1 MKRLYVIIL
10 ALILLV
16 PCTLAYGGEKR
27 KKDKR
32 KTTQTDSIK
41 KKISKYDKLLKKPG
55 CQTAKGDFITLHKIE
70 GKVYFEFPLKYMT
83 REMLIAS
90 TPAESSEPTVCPI
103 GYKGRDPMHVKF
115 ILEDSLVYLQRVT
128 SSVSYDESD
137 VNLTRAVKSSF
148 KDVYIKKYPVL
159 AYSPDS
165 TAVVFDMTTM
175 FMGNEPELSPIIT
188 QLGALSVVSS
198 MKTDLSSL
206 GTIKA
211 FDDNVTIE
219 SNLSYSYVLRYMFFS
234 GGGGDVSSRVVRTVL
249 LLPED
254 KMKTRISDSRV
265 GIFLTMKEHISTD
278 EDKITYYSIANRWR
292 LEPKDMKAW
301 ERGELVEP
309 KKPIVYYV
317 DNAFPQLWREP
328 IKEGVLRWNKAF
340 EKIGFKNAVQV
351 RDFPK
356 DDPNFDP
363 DNLKYSCIRY
373 VPLSIENAMGPSWV
387 DPSTGEIINASV
399 IVYND
404 IIKLINNWRFVQ
416 TAHIDPSVRSK
427 KMPDDIVKESIAYVI
442 AHEVGHTL
450 GLMHNMAASNA
461 FPVDSLRSATFT
473 QKYGTTPSIMD
484 YARFNYVVQPTD
496 KGVRLTPPDLGVYDE
511 FAIKWLYSPISGNLT
526 SAEEAKIL
534 EKWVDEK
541 AGDPRYRY
549 GKQQILSRYDPTA
562 IEEDLGDDPIKAGE
576 YGIKNLKY
584 IFANLNNWIDNDAT
598 TQHRQELYGELAS
611 QYFRYLRNVMYN
623 VGGIRMTAV
632 KEGTPGKRF
641 EALPKKVQK
650 NSITWVLNQLRDCE
664 WLDNKDTA
672 PQASLSLKM
681 SSRVISSMTESMF
694 EILSN
699 KVQVAA
705 QQSEDPYTIQDYY
718 DDLYSG
724 IWKNTIENKK
734 LSANDRM
741 LQRLATRAFM
751 QGATRIVEGKVP
763 LFNAYAPSLDEI
775 IDYRLDPSGMT
786 QRYYNQLKE
795 IEKEKGQ
802 AVLAERLE
810 QNFDYGYKWQKKLE
824 IEDID
829 ESESCY
835 ITMINKIKTLLES
848 RIASANRIDR
858 EHYQAI
864 LFKIKTLKK

>member
-1 MKRLYVIIL
+1 MYVLIL
-10 ALILLV
+10 ALALLV
-16 PCTLAYGGEKR
+16 PCSLAYGGEKKR
-27 KKDKR
+27 KDKK

-41 KKISKYDKLLKKPG
+41 KKVSKYDKLLKKPG
-55 CQTAKGDFITLHKIE
+55 CQTAKGNFITLHKLG

-115 ILEDSLVYLQRVT
+115 VLEDSLVYLQRVT
-128 SSVSYDESD
+128 SSVTYDESD
-137 VNLTRAVKSSF
+137 PNLTRAVTSSF
-148 KDVYIKKYPVL
+148 KDVYITNHPVL
-159 AYSPDS
+159 ASNPDS
-165 TAVVFDMTTM
+165 TAVVFDMTSL
-175 FMGNEPELSPIIT
+175 FMTNEPELSPIIT
-188 QLGALSVVSS
+188 QLGPLSVVSN
-198 MKTDLSSL
+198 MKSDLSSL
-206 GTIKA
+206 GSIKA

-219 SNLSYSYVLRYMFFS
+219 SNLSFSYVLRYLFFS
-234 GGGGDVSSRVVRTVL
+234 GGGGDVSARVVRTVL

-254 KMKTRISDSRV
+254 KMKARVSDSRV
-265 GIFLTMKEHISTD
+265 GIFLTMKQHISTE
-278 EDKITYYSIANRWR
+278 EDKINFYSIANRWR
-292 LEPKDMKAW
+292 LEPKDMNAW

-309 KKPIVYYV
+309 KKPIVYYI
-317 DNAFPQLWREP
+317 DNAFPQLWQAP

-356 DDPNFDP
+356 DDPDFDP

-387 DPSTGEIINASV
+387 DPTTGEIINASV

-416 TAHIDPSVRSK
+416 TAHIDPSVRAK

-450 GLMHNMAASNA
+450 GLMHNMSASNA
-461 FPVDSLRSATFT
+461 YPVDSLRSASFT

-484 YARFNYVVQPTD
+484 YARFNYVAQPGDT
-496 KGVRLTPPDLGVYDE
+496 GVRLTPPDLGVYDE

-541 AGDPRYRY
+541 AGDPRFRY

-584 IFANLNNWIDNDAT
+584 IFANLNDWIQNDET
-598 TQHRQELYGELAS
+598 TLHRQELYGELAS

-623 VGGIRMTAV
+623 VGGIRMTEV

-641 EALPKKVQK
+641 EALPKTLQK
-650 NSITWVLNQLRDCE
+650 RSITWVLNQLRDCE
-664 WLDNKDTA
+664 WLDNQANA

-681 SSRVISSMTESMF
+681 SSRVVSGMAETIF
-694 EILSN
+694 ETLSN

-705 QQSEDPYTIQDYY
+705 QLSDDPYTIQDYY
-718 DDLYSG
+718 DDLYTG
-724 IWKNTIENKK
+724 IWKNTIDNKK
-734 LSANDRM
+734 LTANDRM
-741 LQRLATRAFM
+741 LQRFAMLVLVK
-751 QGATRIVEGKVP
+751 GATRIIEGKTP

-775 IDYRLDPSGMT
+775 IDYRLDPSGIT
-786 QRYYNQLKE
+786 QRYYKELKE

-802 AVLAERLE
+802 AAIAERLE

-824 IEDID
+824 IESID
-829 ESESCY
+829 ESEGCY
-835 ITMINKIKTLLES
+835 ITMLNKVKTLLEN
-848 RIASANRIDR
+848 RIATANKVDKA
-858 EHYQAI
+858 HYQAI
-864 LFKIKTLKK
+864 LFKIKALNK

>member
-1 MKRLYVIIL
+1 
-10 ALILLV
+10 
-16 PCTLAYGGEKR
+16 
-27 KKDKR
+27 
-32 KTTQTDSIK
+32 
-41 KKISKYDKLLKKPG
+41 
-55 CQTAKGDFITLHKIE
+55 
-70 GKVYFEFPLKYMT
+70 MT

-115 ILEDSLVYLQRVT
+115 VLEDSLVYLQRVT
-128 SSVSYDESD
+128 SSVTYDESD
-137 VNLTRAVKSSF
+137 PNLTRAVKSSF

-159 AYSPDS
+159 AYNPDS
-165 TAVVFDMTTM
+165 TAVVFDMTSL
-175 FMGNEPELSPIIT
+175 FMTNEPELSPIIT
-188 QLGALSVVSS
+188 QLGPLSVVSN
-198 MKTDLSSL
+198 MKSDLSSL
-206 GTIKA
+206 GSIKA

-219 SNLSYSYVLRYMFFS
+219 SNLSFSYVLRYLFFS
-234 GGGGDVSSRVVRTVL
+234 GGGGDVSARVVRTVL

-254 KMKTRISDSRV
+254 KMKARVSDSRV
-265 GIFLTMKEHISTD
+265 GIFLTMKQHISTE
-278 EDKITYYSIANRWR
+278 EDKINFYSIANRWR
-292 LEPKDMKAW
+292 LEPKDMNAW

-309 KKPIVYYV
+309 KKPIVYYI
-317 DNAFPQLWREP
+317 DNAFPQLWQAP

-356 DDPNFDP
+356 DDPDFDP

-387 DPSTGEIINASV
+387 DPTTGEIINASV

-416 TAHIDPSVRSK
+416 TAHIDPSVRAK

-450 GLMHNMAASNA
+450 GLMHNMSASNA
-461 FPVDSLRSATFT
+461 YPVDSLRSPSYTRT
-473 QKYGTTPSIMD
+473 YGTTMSIMD
-484 YARFNYVVQPTD
+484 YARYNYIAQPGD
-496 KGVRLTPPDLGVYDE
+496 KGVKLTPPDLGVYDE

-541 AGDPRYRY
+541 AGDPRFRY

-584 IFANLNNWIDNDAT
+584 IFANLNDWIQNDET
-598 TQHRQELYGELAS
+598 TLHRQELYGELAS

-623 VGGIRMTAV
+623 MGGIRMTAV

-641 EALPKKVQK
+641 EALPKTLQK
-650 NSITWVLNQLRDCE
+650 RSITWVLNQLRDCE
-664 WLDNKDTA
+664 WLDNQANA

-681 SSRVISSMTESMF
+681 SSRIVSGMAETIF
-694 EILSN
+694 ETLSN

-705 QQSEDPYTIQDYY
+705 QLSDDPYTIQDYY
-718 DDLYSG
+718 DDLYTG
-724 IWKNTIENKK
+724 IWKNTIDNKK
-734 LSANDRM
+734 LTANDRM
-741 LQRLATRAFM
+741 LQRFAMLALVK
-751 QGATRIVEGKVP
+751 GATRIIEGKTP

-775 IDYRLDPSGMT
+775 IDYRLDPSGIT
-786 QRYYNQLKE
+786 QRYYKELKE

-802 AVLAERLE
+802 AAIAERLE

-824 IEDID
+824 IESID
-829 ESESCY
+829 ESEGCY
-835 ITMINKIKTLLES
+835 ITMLNKVKTLLEN
-848 RIASANRIDR
+848 RIATANKVDKA
-858 EHYQAI
+858 HYQAI
-864 LFKIKTLKK
+864 LFKIKALNK

>member
-1 MKRLYVIIL
+1 MKFV
-10 ALILLV
+10 
-16 PCTLAYGGEKR
+16 
-27 KKDKR
+27 
-32 KTTQTDSIK
+32 
-41 KKISKYDKLLKKPG
+41 
-55 CQTAKGDFITLHKIE
+55 
-70 GKVYFEFPLKYMT
+70 
-83 REMLIAS
+83 
-90 TPAESSEPTVCPI
+90 
-103 GYKGRDPMHVKF
+103 
-115 ILEDSLVYLQRVT
+115 LEDSLVYLQRVT
-128 SSVSYDESD
+128 SSVTYDESD
-137 VNLTRAVKSSF
+137 PNLTRAVKSSF

-159 AYSPDS
+159 AYNPDS
-165 TAVVFDMTTM
+165 TAVVFDMTSM

-188 QLGALSVVSS
+188 QLGYLSVVSN
-198 MKTDLSSL
+198 MKSDLSSL
-206 GTIKA
+206 GNIKA

-219 SNLSYSYVLRYMFFS
+219 SNLSFSYVLRFLFFS
-234 GGGGDVSSRVVRTVL
+234 GGGGDVSARVVRTVL

-254 KMKTRISDSRV
+254 KMKARISDSRV
-265 GIFLTMKEHISTD
+265 GIFLTMKQHISTD
-278 EDKITYYSIANRWR
+278 EDKINFYSIANRWR
-292 LEPKDMKAW
+292 LEPKDMNAW

-309 KKPIVYYV
+309 KKPIVYYI
-317 DNAFPQLWREP
+317 DNAFPQLWQDP

-356 DDPNFDP
+356 NDPDFDP

-387 DPSTGEIINASV
+387 DPTTGEIINASV
-399 IVYND
+399 IVYNN

-416 TAHIDPSVRSK
+416 TAHIDPSVRTK

-450 GLMHNMAASNA
+450 GLMHNMSASNA
-461 FPVDSLRSATFT
+461 YPVDSLRSATFT

-484 YARFNYVVQPTD
+484 YARFNYVAQPGD
-496 KGVRLTPPDLGVYDE
+496 QGVRLTPPDLGVYDE

-526 SAEEAKIL
+526 STEEAKIL

-541 AGDPRYRY
+541 AGDPRFRY

-584 IFANLNNWIDNDAT
+584 IFANLNNWIQDDAT
-598 TQHRQELYGELAS
+598 TLHRQELYGELAS

-641 EALPKKVQK
+641 EPLPKALQK
-650 NSITWVLNQLRDCE
+650 RSINWVLNQLRDCE
-664 WLDNKDTA
+664 WLDNQTNA

-681 SSRVISSMTESMF
+681 SSRVVSSMAETIF
-694 EILSN
+694 ETLSN

-705 QQSEDPYTIQDYY
+705 QLSDDPYTIQDYY
-718 DDLYSG
+718 DDLYAG
-724 IWKNTIENKK
+724 IWKNTIDNKK
-734 LSANDRM
+734 LTANDRM
-741 LQRLATRAFM
+741 LQRSAM
-751 QGATRIVEGKVP
+751 QALVKGTLRIIEGKDP

-786 QRYYNQLKE
+786 QRYYKELKE

-802 AVLAERLE
+802 AAIAERLE

-824 IEDID
+824 IESID

-835 ITMINKIKTLLES
+835 ITMLNKVKNLLEN
-848 RIASANRIDR
+848 RIASANKIDKA
-858 EHYQAI
+858 HYQAI
-864 LFKIKTLKK
+864 LFKIKALNK

>member
-1 MKRLYVIIL
+1 MKFV
-10 ALILLV
+10 
-16 PCTLAYGGEKR
+16 
-27 KKDKR
+27 
-32 KTTQTDSIK
+32 
-41 KKISKYDKLLKKPG
+41 
-55 CQTAKGDFITLHKIE
+55 
-70 GKVYFEFPLKYMT
+70 
-83 REMLIAS
+83 
-90 TPAESSEPTVCPI
+90 
-103 GYKGRDPMHVKF
+103 
-115 ILEDSLVYLQRVT
+115 LEDSLVYLQRVT
-128 SSVSYDESD
+128 SSVTYDESD
-137 VNLTRAVKSSF
+137 PNLTRAVKSSF

-159 AYSPDS
+159 AYNPDS
-165 TAVVFDMTTM
+165 TAVVFDMTSM

-188 QLGALSVVSS
+188 QLGYLSVVSN
-198 MKTDLSSL
+198 MKSDLSSL
-206 GTIKA
+206 GNIKA

-219 SNLSYSYVLRYMFFS
+219 SNLSFSYVLRFLFFS
-234 GGGGDVSSRVVRTVL
+234 GGGGDVSARVVRTVL

-254 KMKTRISDSRV
+254 KMKARISDSRV
-265 GIFLTMKEHISTD
+265 GIFLTMKQHISTD
-278 EDKITYYSIANRWR
+278 EDKINFYSIANRWR
-292 LEPKDMKAW
+292 LEPKDMNAW

-309 KKPIVYYV
+309 KKPIVYYI
-317 DNAFPQLWREP
+317 DNAFPQLWQDP

-356 DDPNFDP
+356 NDPDFDP

-387 DPSTGEIINASV
+387 DPTTGEIINASV
-399 IVYND
+399 IVYNN

-416 TAHIDPSVRSK
+416 TAHIDPSVRTK

-450 GLMHNMAASNA
+450 GLMHNMSASNA
-461 FPVDSLRSATFT
+461 YPVDSLRSATFT

-484 YARFNYVVQPTD
+484 YARFNYVAQPGD
-496 KGVRLTPPDLGVYDE
+496 QGVRLTPHDLGVYDE
-511 FAIKWLYSPISGNLT
+511 FAIKWLSSTISGNLT
-526 SAEEAKIL
+526 STEEAKIL

-541 AGDPRYRY
+541 AGDPRFRY

-584 IFANLNNWIDNDAT
+584 IFANLNNWIQDDAT
-598 TQHRQELYGELAS
+598 TLHRQELYGELAS

-641 EALPKKVQK
+641 EPLPKALQK
-650 NSITWVLNQLRDCE
+650 RSINWVLNQLRDCE
-664 WLDNKDTA
+664 WLDNQTNA

-681 SSRVISSMTESMF
+681 SSRVVSSMAETIF
-694 EILSN
+694 ETLSN

-705 QQSEDPYTIQDYY
+705 QLSDDPYTIQDYY
-718 DDLYSG
+718 DDLYAG
-724 IWKNTIENKK
+724 IWKNTIDNKK
-734 LSANDRM
+734 LTANDRM
-741 LQRLATRAFM
+741 LQRSAM
-751 QGATRIVEGKVP
+751 QALVKGTLRIIEGKDP

-786 QRYYNQLKE
+786 QRYYKELKE

-802 AVLAERLE
+802 AAIAERLE

-824 IEDID
+824 IESID

-835 ITMINKIKTLLES
+835 ITMLNKVKNLLEN
-848 RIASANRIDR
+848 RIASANKIDKA
-858 EHYQAI
+858 HYQAI
-864 LFKIKTLKK
+864 LFKIKALNK

>member
-1 MKRLYVIIL
+1 MYVLIL

-16 PCTLAYGGEKR
+16 PCSLAYGGEKKR
-27 KKDKR
+27 KDK
-32 KTTQTDSIK
+32 KKNTQTDSIK
-41 KKISKYDKLLKKPG
+41 KKVSKYDKLLKKPD
-55 CQTAKGDFITLHKIE
+55 CQTAKGNFITLHKIG

-115 ILEDSLVYLQRVT
+115 VLEDSLVYLQRVT
-128 SSVSYDESD
+128 SSVTYDESD
-137 VNLTRAVKSSF
+137 PNLTRAVKSSF

-159 AYSPDS
+159 AYNPDS
-165 TAVVFDMTTM
+165 TAVVFDMTSM

-188 QLGALSVVSS
+188 QLGVLSVVSN

-206 GTIKA
+206 SEIKA

-219 SNLSYSYVLRYMFFS
+219 SNLSYSYVLRYLFFS
-234 GGGGDVSSRVVRTVL
+234 GGGGDVSARVVRTVL

-254 KMKTRISDSRV
+254 KMKARISDSRV
-265 GIFLTMKEHISTD
+265 GIFLTMKQHISTD
-278 EDKITYYSIANRWR
+278 EDKINFYSIANRWR
-292 LEPKDMKAW
+292 LEPKDMNAW

-317 DNAFPQLWREP
+317 DNAFPQLWRAP

-387 DPSTGEIINASV
+387 DPTTGEIINASV

-416 TAHIDPSVRSK
+416 TAHIDPSVRNK

-450 GLMHNMAASNA
+450 GLMHNMSASNA
-461 FPVDSLRSATFT
+461 YPVDSLRSASFT

-484 YARFNYVVQPTD
+484 YARFNYVAQPGD
-496 KGVRLTPPDLGVYDE
+496 QGVRLTPPDLGVYDE

-526 SAEEAKIL
+526 SAGEAKIL

-541 AGDPRYRY
+541 AGDPRFRY

-584 IFANLNNWIDNDAT
+584 IFANLNDWIQNDET
-598 TQHRQELYGELAS
+598 TLHRQELYGELAS

-641 EALPKKVQK
+641 EALPKQLQK
-650 NSITWVLNQLRDCE
+650 RSITWVLNQLRDCE
-664 WLDNKDTA
+664 WLDNQANA

-681 SSRVISSMTESMF
+681 SSRVVSGMAETIF
-694 EILSN
+694 ETLSN

-705 QQSEDPYTIQDYY
+705 QLSDDPYTIQDYY
-718 DDLYSG
+718 DDLYAG
-724 IWKNTIENKK
+724 IWKNTIDNKR
-734 LSANDRM
+734 LTANDRM
-741 LQRLATRAFM
+741 LQRFAIQALVKGT
-751 QGATRIVEGKVP
+751 TRIIEGKTP

-786 QRYYNQLKE
+786 QRYYKELKE

-802 AVLAERLE
+802 AAIAERLE

-824 IEDID
+824 IESID

-835 ITMINKIKTLLES
+835 ITMLNKVKTLLEN
-848 RIASANRIDR
+848 RIASANKTDKA
-858 EHYQAI
+858 HYQAI
-864 LFKIKTLKK
+864 LFKIKALNK